1 MESTCVKRRIVK
13 VTRTREGNAPRTA
26 ALRGSGTTDS
36 SPPSTSPEF
45 RNGSPD
51 GFSRI
56 LRKSDIAKNATT
68 TTTETGPIKLLMDKL
83 HGPMRL
89 GRSVATS
96 ADAKNE
102 TDTIALVMRLG

>member
-13 VTRTREGNAPRTA
+13 VTRTREGNVPRTA

-68 TTTETGPIKLLMDKL
+68 SDTGPIKLLMDKL